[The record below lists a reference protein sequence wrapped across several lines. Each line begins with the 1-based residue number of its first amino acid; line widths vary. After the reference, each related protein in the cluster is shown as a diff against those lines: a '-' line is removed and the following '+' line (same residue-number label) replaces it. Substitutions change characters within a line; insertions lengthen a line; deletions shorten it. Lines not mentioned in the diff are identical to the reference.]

1 MRVGGEKWWIKGV
14 KKEKNDRRKT
24 IKAREKKK
32 SADKEVREGDG
43 EEKERGDTMC
53 RVDGED
59 RRKQKARKE
68 KDGVEV
74 QGDASEKQNKEQ
86 DGGWKWGMKQKRP
99 TNMLKEATWPSS

>member
-1 MRVGGEKWWIKGV
+1 MTEEKQLKHE
-14 KKEKNDRRKT
+14 KE
-24 IKAREKKK
+24 KK

-74 QGDASEKQNKEQ
+74 QGDVSEKQNKEQ
-86 DGGWKWGMKQKRP
+86 DGG
-99 TNMLKEATWPSS
+99 